1 MEQAASPLASPVLIR
16 AATEADIPAIAEI
29 THQAFL
35 LYAAQIGIPS
45 AISALKEK
53 EADVAAALREKYV
66 LVAESADGEI
76 LGSVRYE
83 DLGGGI
89 GYLSRFGVSP
99 AAQHSGVG
107 KCLIDAVAEG
117 CRALGL
123 SAIAL
128 HTGAK
133 VSHLVQFYYRSGY
146 YVHSTTWER
155 GYVRAL
161 FLHELSDAPCRVEL
175 AMAK

>member
-1 MEQAASPLASPVLIR
+1 MENAAFLPNVTVRPALQ
-16 AATEADIPAIAEI
+16 EDISAIAEI

-35 LYAAQIGIPS
+35 LYASQVGISS
-45 AISALKEK
+45 AITALKEG
-53 EADVAAALREKYV
+53 ETDVAKALSEKHV
-66 LVAESADGEI
+66 LVAEMNGEI
-76 LGSVRYE
+76 VGSVRYE

-99 AAQHSGVG
+99 ALQQSGVG
-107 KCLIDAVAEG
+107 GLLIEAVTEG

-133 VSHLVQFYYRSGY
+133 VAHLVQFYYRSGY
-146 YVHSTTWER
+146 FIYSTTLNR

-161 FLHELSDAPCRVEL
+161 FLLELDEGPFDVGL
-175 AMAK
+175 AECK